1 MNVPPELKYA
11 NSHEWCRLEGDLVT
25 VGISDHAQA
34 ELTSVVYLELPKT
47 GRKVKAKESVA
58 VIESVKSA
66 NDIYAPVAGEIVEVN
81 GPLADDPGG
90 INTDPY
96 GAGWMVKLELS
107 SPGELDNLMDSVAYT
122 KYLGTL

>member
-1 MNVPPELKYA
+1 
-11 NSHEWCRLEGDLVT
+11 
-25 VGISDHAQA
+25 
-34 ELTSVVYLELPKT
+34 
-47 GRKVKAKESVA
+47 

-96 GAGWMVKLELS
+96 GEGWLFRIRLAPE
-107 SPGELDNLMDSVAYT
+107 A
-122 KYLGTL
+122 TLNDLLTADQYRALIS

>member
-96 GAGWMVKLELS
+96 GEGWLFRIRLAPEATLDHLLS
-107 SPGELDNLMDSVAYT
+107 ADQYRALIS
-122 KYLGTL
+122 

>member
-96 GAGWMVKLELS
+96 GEGWLFRIRLAPE
-107 SPGELDNLMDSVAYT
+107 A
-122 KYLGTL
+122 TLNDLLTADQYRALIS

>member
-1 MNVPPELKYA
+1 MNVPAELKYA

-34 ELTSVVYLELPKT
+34 ELTSVVYLELPKA

-96 GAGWMVKLELS
+96 GEGWLFRIRLAPEATLEHLLTADQYR
-107 SPGELDNLMDSVAYT
+107 ELIS
-122 KYLGTL
+122 

>member
-34 ELTSVVYLELPKT
+34 ELTSVVYLELPKP

-96 GAGWMVKLELS
+96 GEGWLFRIRLAPE
-107 SPGELDNLMDSVAYT
+107 A
-122 KYLGTL
+122 TLNDLLTADQYRALIS